1 MKMTRRTIA
10 RNQELGFLPLV
21 TTLFSICRRQMFTC
35 LIHFDHSAISSERPH
50 PTQRIKKMLENQS
63 IDKKEISLFLMQLQ
77 RWLYWLRGPERD
89 QASLPVAELPPSQSH
104 VYLCFFICLCLCHCY
119 QASLPVAAVQ
129 KSRLQKEKLEVIMTQ
144 IYLG

>member
-1 MKMTRRTIA
+1 
-10 RNQELGFLPLV
+10 
-21 TTLFSICRRQMFTC
+21 
-35 LIHFDHSAISSERPH
+35 
-50 PTQRIKKMLENQS
+50 MLENQS

-89 QASLPVAELPPSQSH
+89 QASLPVAEPLPSQSH